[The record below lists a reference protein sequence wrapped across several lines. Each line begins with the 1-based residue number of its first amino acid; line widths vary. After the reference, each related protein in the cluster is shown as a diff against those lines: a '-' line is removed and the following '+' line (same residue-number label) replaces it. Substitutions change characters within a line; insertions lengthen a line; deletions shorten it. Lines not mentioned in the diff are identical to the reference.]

1 MESININNLFGKKF
15 NNDTSIDIRKNFSV
29 SNITTSNIIKNIL
42 NDDDIIEKIK
52 LNKITEKKKLND
64 KYQETYNQCL
74 VKINNAIDHD
84 LTDIY
89 FCVGEGCFGIKSYK
103 SRECLNY
110 IQNKLRE
117 KNFETL
123 IYSEN
128 DIFIS
133 WKNLKNKINEKK

>member
-15 NNDTSIDIRKNFSV
+15 NNDSNIDIKRNFSV
-29 SNITTSNIIKNIL
+29 SNITASNIIKNIL

-52 LNKITEKKKLND
+52 INKLTEKKKLNE
-64 KYQETYNQCL
+64 KYQEIYNQCL

-89 FCVGEGCFGIKSYK
+89 FCVGDGCFGIKGYNSM
-103 SRECLNY
+103 ECLNH
-110 IQNKLRE
+110 IQKRLRE

-133 WKNLKNKINEKK
+133 WKSLKNKINEKK